1 MPKTIVLVQTV
12 FSKMFFQ
19 YSEKWVKVAI
29 VGLLCSLMLL
39 VAVYFL
45 QTGDLIKK
53 TFVLGGYQIKMAS
66 REKQASAAAIAN
78 AGNLLSLNRIEELA
92 VNSGFVPVGQVQYIP
107 LTSSPVA
114 GAKQLVVSNIR

>member
-53 TFVLGGYQIKMAS
+53 TFVLGGYQVKMAS
-66 REKQASAAAIAN
+66 REKQESAAAIAN

-92 VNSGFVPVGQVQYIP
+92 VNSGFVPIGQVQYIP